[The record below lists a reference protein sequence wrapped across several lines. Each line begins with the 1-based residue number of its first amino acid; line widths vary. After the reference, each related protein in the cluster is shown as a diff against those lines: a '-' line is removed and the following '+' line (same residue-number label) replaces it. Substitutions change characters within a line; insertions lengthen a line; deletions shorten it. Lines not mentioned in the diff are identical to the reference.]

1 MPCWKN
7 QFYAGVSMKFLV
19 GCTLVLVSGW
29 IGIVALLAVVT
40 EHPRTVPEDLNDPVS
55 GKSEDNF
62 IHQVTKS

>member
-1 MPCWKN
+1 
-7 QFYAGVSMKFLV
+7 MKFLV

-40 EHPRTVPEDLNDPVS
+40 EHPRTVPEDLNDPAS

-62 IHQVTKS
+62 IHPVTKS

>member
-1 MPCWKN
+1 
-7 QFYAGVSMKFLV
+7 MKFLV
-19 GCTLVLVSGW
+19 GCTLVLVSGG

-62 IHQVTKS
+62 IHPVTKS